1 MKKKVSLVLS
11 GGGARGLAHLGFIHE
26 LERRGYEIVAI
37 SGTSIGAMVAGV
49 YASGKLNE
57 LEAFLTQLTIDDVV
71 HYIDLTLKDSGL
83 IKGVRVFDRMKEFWP
98 DCNIEDLPIP
108 VSIVATDLI
117 SGKEKV
123 FRTGSL
129 YKAIRASIAI
139 PLVFT
144 PQHRQNEVLVDG
156 GLSNL
161 IPFSQ
166 VARPQGAILAAVNLY
181 GPTDLNIDLAPR
193 VSPKHES
200 TSSGIWSKISER
212 WDKMKDWKVAL
223 YRSLI
228 SQDSD
233 KHNGYVL
240 TLRRS
245 TTLMM
250 QSIARLSI
258 QLHQPQILIEIPENC
273 AGALDFHYGKSLIE
287 LGENLGRKAIDQ
299 YENERR
305 GLKGF
310 IRKTSRFF
318 GAKSRRH

>member
-11 GGGARGLAHLGFIHE
+11 GGGARGLAHFGFIHE

-37 SGTSIGAMVAGV
+37 SGTSIGAMVAGA

-57 LEAFLTQLTIDDVV
+57 LEAFLTQLTLDDVV

-98 DCNIEDLPIP
+98 DCNIEDLSIPI
-108 VSIVATDLI
+108 SIVATDLV

-129 YKAIRASIAI
+129 YNAIRASIAI
-139 PLVFT
+139 PVVFT
-144 PQHRQNEVLVDG
+144 PQHRQDEILVDG

-161 IPFSQ
+161 MPFSQ
-166 VARPQGAILAAVNLY
+166 VARPKGSILAAANLY
-181 GPTDLNIDLAPR
+181 GPTNLNLRLASRHPQ
-193 VSPKHES
+193 KHE
-200 TSSGIWSKISER
+200 TSSSGLWHKITEQ
-212 WDKMKDWKVAL
+212 WDKMKDWKAGL
-223 YRSLI
+223 YRLLL

-250 QSIARLSI
+250 QCIARLSI
-258 QLHQPQILIEIPENC
+258 QIHHPQILIEVPENC
-273 AGALDFHYGKSLIE
+273 AGALDFHYSKSLIE
-287 LGENLGRKAIDQ
+287 LGEKLGREAIDR

-305 GLKGF
+305 GLKGVLH
-310 IRKTSRFF
+310 KASRIF
-318 GAKSRRH
+318 GSKLRNS

>member
-1 MKKKVSLVLS
+1 MNKKVSLVLS

-37 SGTSIGAMVAGV
+37 SGTSIGAMVAGA

-166 VARPQGAILAAVNLY
+166 VARPKGTILAAVNLY

-193 VSPKHES
+193 VLPKHES

-212 WDKMKDWKVAL
+212 WDKMKDWKVVL

-245 TTLMM
+245 TALMM

-258 QLHQPQILIEIPENC
+258 QLYQPQILIEIPENC

-318 GAKSRRH
+318 GAKSQRH